1 MVERQVGPVYPKR
14 KEGAR
19 RGHLLTREH
28 DRAAIEC
35 LQSRRPRVCY
45 PCEAGEIG
53 KGDTRPPLL
62 GGPPFG
68 AGNGQARRGEGK
80 GQELMTTKG
89 SPIF

>member
-1 MVERQVGPVYPKR
+1 
-14 KEGAR
+14 
-19 RGHLLTREH
+19 
-28 DRAAIEC
+28 
-35 LQSRRPRVCY
+35 
-45 PCEAGEIG
+45 
-53 KGDTRPPLL
+53 L